1 MIKLYDELATRAI
14 ESTAIEKSVASARD
28 LMHRASRT
36 AFIKLKEIWPKARR
50 VSVLCGKGNNGGDGY
65 YMALIAARAGLDVE
79 IVFCGDG
86 NTKGRETGVCLEEVS
101 KAGVTVKKKG
111 ENMLFLLITSAL
123 ASEPQFKKVTT
134 VDFVEVDVKAKVV
147 KPSLKLV
154 VEVKRPV
161 FKPLMPQ
168 PQKNKKNNS
177 GS

>member
-1 MIKLYDELATRAI
+1 
-14 ESTAIEKSVASARD
+14 
-28 LMHRASRT
+28 
-36 AFIKLKEIWPKARR
+36 
-50 VSVLCGKGNNGGDGY
+50 
-65 YMALIAARAGLDVE
+65 
-79 IVFCGDG
+79 
-86 NTKGRETGVCLEEVS
+86 
-101 KAGVTVKKKG
+101 
-111 ENMLFLLITSAL
+111 MLFLLITSAL

-147 KPSLKLV
+147 KPSLRLV